1 MAVVVARQNA
11 KKGGK
16 KGKGG
21 SSGPDQGELTKI
33 VQTAFSTENKKIT
46 FRLTSEKGDASARQ
60 AYSKSMVPHALMHYE
75 NFVES
80 SKTVSAT
87 QYDINIL
94 DLIHYHVMGDYRVVV
109 EEKSSIDNF
118 QSNSATE
125 MEAHLAAN
133 SSQNATVVSQQLK
146 FAYST
151 LQSFNSNTDYIHS
164 SIKLENLLRHPI
176 REDTLYGIYS
186 KNPADFGYTMSE
198 VPWMSKELNS
208 GSSGTRLMLPSI
220 GTQIVATFGYDL
232 VAEELQKSVLNLV
245 EHLNKQVRTGKYQI
259 ESATEQSVEGYEDY
273 IVIALLE
280 ALEAH
285 PELTSTQKQN
295 IRSANT
301 RRLHRPVHSATIES
315 DCFKKSFEMKRAD
328 LSQEA
333 EVLVKDFTHVAQ
345 AEEDVMRDAIGD
357 ITDIREVLC
366 RVEVVRQARNSGGQL
381 VYRYDLAGVFDTF
394 TLTDVRESA
403 LLPSDTSSERDIKKK
418 EKEVGGPTKCRGR
431 SPLPLHH

>member
-33 VQTAFSTENKKIT
+33 VQTAFPTENKKIT

-60 AYSKSMVPHALMHYE
+60 AYSKSMVPHALMHHRE
-75 NFVES
+75 LVES

-109 EEKSSIDNF
+109 ERKSSIDNF

-220 GTQIVATFGYDL
+220 GTQIVAILATTW
-232 VAEELQKSVLNLV
+232 LQKN
-245 EHLNKQVRTGKYQI
+245 
-259 ESATEQSVEGYEDY
+259 
-273 IVIALLE
+273 
-280 ALEAH
+280 
-285 PELTSTQKQN
+285 
-295 IRSANT
+295 
-301 RRLHRPVHSATIES
+301 
-315 DCFKKSFEMKRAD
+315 CKS
-328 LSQEA
+328 
-333 EVLVKDFTHVAQ
+333 
-345 AEEDVMRDAIGD
+345 
-357 ITDIREVLC
+357 
-366 RVEVVRQARNSGGQL
+366 
-381 VYRYDLAGVFDTF
+381 RY
-394 TLTDVRESA
+394 
-403 LLPSDTSSERDIKKK
+403 
-418 EKEVGGPTKCRGR
+418 
-431 SPLPLHH
+431 